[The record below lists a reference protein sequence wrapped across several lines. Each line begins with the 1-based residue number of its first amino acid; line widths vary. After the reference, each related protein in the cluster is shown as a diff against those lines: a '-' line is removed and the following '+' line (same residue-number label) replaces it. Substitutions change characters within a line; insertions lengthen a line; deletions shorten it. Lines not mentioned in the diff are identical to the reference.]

1 KAWAAK
7 THPEIPLIALNMG
20 EHGKLSRITNRFMT
34 PVSSP
39 ALPVVAAPG
48 QLSAADIRRGLS
60 LIGEIEPKKFYLFGS
75 PISQSRSPA
84 LHNALFAQSGLPHE
98 YGLFETTEAKDIEK
112 IIRAPNFGGG
122 SVTIPLKLD
131 VMELLDHV
139 DPAARTIGAV
149 NTLVPTQT
157 ADGKTILTGYNT
169 DWQGMTIA
177 LQFAGAEGNNGVLK
191 EAAMVIGGGGTAR
204 AAIYALHK
212 MGYSPIYL
220 VGRNTSKLQTLA
232 DSFDASCNIEVLSDT
247 EQVSKLSP
255 DRHPVVAIGTI
266 PGDSP
271 IDPAMRETL
280 CSLFEAGNNPR
291 DIPGPD
297 DKAKVL
303 LEMAYKPRVTSL
315 MQLAENSGWKTVPG
329 LEALVGQGVHQ
340 FKHWTDIT
348 PLHDFSRKAVLGD
361 EA

>member
-1 KAWAAK
+1 FKAWAAK

-149 NTLVPTQT
+149 NTVVPTQT
-157 ADGKTILTGYNT
+157 ANGKTILTGYNT

-177 LQFAGAEGNNGVLK
+177 LQFAGAEGNSGVLK

-232 DSFDASCNIEVLSDT
+232 
-247 EQVSKLSP
+247 
-255 DRHPVVAIGTI
+255 
-266 PGDSP
+266 
-271 IDPAMRETL
+271 
-280 CSLFEAGNNPR
+280 
-291 DIPGPD
+291 
-297 DKAKVL
+297 
-303 LEMAYKPRVTSL
+303 
-315 MQLAENSGWKTVPG
+315 
-329 LEALVGQGVHQ
+329 
-340 FKHWTDIT
+340 
-348 PLHDFSRKAVLGD
+348 
-361 EA
+361 